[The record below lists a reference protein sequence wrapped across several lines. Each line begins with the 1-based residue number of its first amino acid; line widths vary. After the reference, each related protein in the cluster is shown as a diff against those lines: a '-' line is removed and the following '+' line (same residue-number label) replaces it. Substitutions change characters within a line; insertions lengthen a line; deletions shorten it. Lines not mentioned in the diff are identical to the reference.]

1 VYDQVMIGTRKEY
14 ESNVLWLWW
23 L

>member
-1 VYDQVMIGTRKEY
+1 VYDQVMIGTQKEY